1 MIEAVACVGL
11 TRRFS
16 SRRLDPVTA
25 VDGVDLN
32 VRPGEFVAIEGPSGS
47 GKTTLLAL
55 LAGIDQPDSGV
66 VRVLGHDLARLSA
79 VERAHLRRS
88 SVGVVFQS
96 FGLLASLSAGE
107 NVALPL
113 DLAGRDRVESRERAD
128 AALAAVGLGHVMTA
142 RIDELSAGE
151 RQRVGVARA
160 LVSEPQVV
168 FADEP
173 AGRLDDDTAGQ
184 VIGLLAGACRE
195 RGASLVLVTHDAAT
209 ARLADRC
216 LGMTD
221 GRVSEAVLA

>member
-1 MIEAVACVGL
+1 MNEAVACVGV
-11 TRRFS
+11 TRRFA

-25 VDGVDLN
+25 VDGVDLI
-32 VRPGEFVAIEGPSGS
+32 VPPGEFVAIQGPSGS

-55 LAGIDQPDSGV
+55 LAGIDQPDSGI

-79 VERAHLRRS
+79 IERAHLRRS
-88 SVGVVFQS
+88 SVGIVFQS
-96 FGLLASLSAGE
+96 FGLLASLCAGE

-113 DLAGRDRVESRERAD
+113 DLAGRDRLESRERAE

>member
-1 MIEAVACVGL
+1 MNEAVACVGL
-11 TRRFS
+11 TRRFA

-25 VDGVDLN
+25 VDNVDLV
-32 VRPGEFVAIEGPSGS
+32 VRPGEFVAIQGPSGS

-66 VRVLGHDLARLSA
+66 VRVLGHDLARLSS

-113 DLAGRDRVESRERAD
+113 DLAGRDRLDSRERAQ

-160 LVSEPQVV
+160 LVGEPQVV

-184 VIGLLAGACRE
+184 VIGLLAQACRE
-195 RGASLVLVTHDAAT
+195 RGASLLLVTHDPAT
-209 ARLADRC
+209 ARQADRS
-216 LGMTD
+216 LGMID
-221 GRVSEAVLA
+221 GRVSEAVHA

>member
-1 MIEAVACVGL
+1 MNEAVACVGL
-11 TRRFS
+11 TRRFA
-16 SRRLDPVTA
+16 SRQLEPVTA
-25 VDGVDLN
+25 VDGVDLV
-32 VRPGEFVAIEGPSGS
+32 VRPGEFVAIQGPSGS

-55 LAGIDQPDSGV
+55 LAGIDQPDAGI
-66 VRVLGHDLARLSA
+66 VRVLGHDLARLSS

-113 DLAGRDRVESRERAD
+113 DLAGRDRVESRERAQ
-128 AALAAVGLGHVMTA
+128 AALAAVGLRHVMAA

-160 LVSEPQVV
+160 LVVEPQVV

-184 VIGLLAGACRE
+184 VIGLLAQSCRE
-195 RGASLVLVTHDAAT
+195 RGASLVLVTHDPST

-216 LGMTD
+216 LGMID
-221 GRVSEAVLA
+221 GRVSEAVHA

>member
-1 MIEAVACVGL
+1 
-11 TRRFS
+11 
-16 SRRLDPVTA
+16 
-25 VDGVDLN
+25 
-32 VRPGEFVAIEGPSGS
+32 
-47 GKTTLLAL
+47 
-55 LAGIDQPDSGV
+55 
-66 VRVLGHDLARLSA
+66 
-79 VERAHLRRS
+79 
-88 SVGVVFQS
+88 VFQS

-113 DLAGRDRVESRERAD
+113 DLAGRDRLDSRERAQ

-184 VIGLLAGACRE
+184 VIGLLAQACRE
-195 RGASLVLVTHDAAT
+195 RGASLLLVTHDPAT
-209 ARLADRC
+209 ARQADRS
-216 LGMTD
+216 LGMID
-221 GRVSEAVLA
+221 GRVSEAVHA